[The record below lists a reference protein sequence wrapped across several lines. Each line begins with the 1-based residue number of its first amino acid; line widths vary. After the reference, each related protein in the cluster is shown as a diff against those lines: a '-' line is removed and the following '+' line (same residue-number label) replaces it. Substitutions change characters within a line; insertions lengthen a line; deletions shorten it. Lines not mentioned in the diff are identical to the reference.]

1 MSRPTK
7 SIQTY
12 RQYNLSK
19 PKTPDYEN
27 LEEGDYLLIPAEK
40 FVSPKYIG
48 ISGNTQFADLV
59 SPKKLRPLHKSRDPM
74 IHDFAGVMRWILKT
88 ANFRRTISTSFRR
101 YELFLENRIIS

>member
-19 PKTPDYEN
+19 PKTSDYEN

-40 FVSPKYIG
+40 FVSP
-48 ISGNTQFADLV
+48 Q
-59 SPKKLRPLHKSRDPM
+59 
-74 IHDFAGVMRWILKT
+74 
-88 ANFRRTISTSFRR
+88 
-101 YELFLENRIIS
+101 

>member
-19 PKTPDYEN
+19 SKIPDYES

-40 FVSPKYIG
+40 FVSPQYISV
-48 ISGNTQFADLV
+48 SGNTIFDDLE
-59 SPKKLRPLHKSRDPM
+59 KLEIHKSQE
-74 IHDFAGVMRWILKT
+74 
-88 ANFRRTISTSFRR
+88 ISSGKYVVVKFI
-101 YELFLENRIIS
+101 EIQEH

>member
-27 LEEGDYLLIPAEK
+27 LDEGDYLLIPAEK
-40 FVSPKYIG
+40 FVSPQYICV
-48 ISGNTQFADLV
+48 SGNTIFDDLDELDEGARFV
-59 SPKKLRPLHKSRDPM
+59 SELPPIPKGKYVVVKFIEIQEH
-74 IHDFAGVMRWILKT
+74 
-88 ANFRRTISTSFRR
+88 
-101 YELFLENRIIS
+101 

>member
-40 FVSPKYIG
+40 FVSPQYISV
-48 ISGNTQFADLV
+48 SGNTEFDDLV
-59 SPKKLRPLHKSRDPM
+59 SPKKLPSGKYVVVKFIEIQEH
-74 IHDFAGVMRWILKT
+74 
-88 ANFRRTISTSFRR
+88 
-101 YELFLENRIIS
+101 

>member
-40 FVSPKYIG
+40 FVNPQYISV
-48 ISGNTQFADLV
+48 SGNTIFDDFKKLDY
-59 SPKKLRPLHKSRDPM
+59 PKKDIHKIPFGKYVVVKF
-74 IHDFAGVMRWILKT
+74 IEIQEH
-88 ANFRRTISTSFRR
+88 
-101 YELFLENRIIS
+101 

>member
-27 LEEGDYLLIPAEK
+27 LDEGDYLLIPAEK
-40 FVSPKYIG
+40 FVSPQYICV
-48 ISGNTQFADLV
+48 SGNTIFDDLE
-59 SPKKLRPLHKSRDPM
+59 KLQIHKEQQNIPSGKYVVVKF
-74 IHDFAGVMRWILKT
+74 IEIQEH
-88 ANFRRTISTSFRR
+88 
-101 YELFLENRIIS
+101 

>member
-27 LEEGDYLLIPAEK
+27 LAEGDYLLIPAEK

-59 SPKKLRPLHKSRDPM
+59 SPKKLPSGKYVVVKFIEIQEH
-74 IHDFAGVMRWILKT
+74 
-88 ANFRRTISTSFRR
+88 
-101 YELFLENRIIS
+101 